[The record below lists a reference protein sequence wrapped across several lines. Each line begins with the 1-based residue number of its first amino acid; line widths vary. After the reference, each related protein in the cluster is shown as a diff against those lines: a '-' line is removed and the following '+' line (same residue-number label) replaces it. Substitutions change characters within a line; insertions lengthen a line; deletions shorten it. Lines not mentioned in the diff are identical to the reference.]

1 MNNLKNEEIKYCTHC
16 GSANKKSALFCEE
29 CERKITTSYRPFY
42 DFLKKHTKDEIT
54 GTVTDTFFSLLKKY
68 LMSHV
73 YGIVLSVSIVA
84 TAVSAAYAT
93 TPYIEKINNV
103 NTNTP
108 VVEEPQEE
116 VLPLTDDDIQDFE
129 HLTSNYDAF
138 TDMRRSTDSYWEVP
152 DDYSDASQMY
162 AESNIEGFS
171 YGGVHEMISNPINVY
186 YLDDSPSFNVDD
198 TNYSYFSQ
206 DRYLDTSSAV
216 TGENCT
222 SAIAKTLHGDGYRVA
237 ECNYVIYNIA
247 SEERSYDF
255 DTHTGDAGYETR
267 LVYKFVFVERNGKW
281 YIAEDRLIER
291 ENV

>member
-1 MNNLKNEEIKYCTHC
+1 MNDFKNEEIKYCTHC

-29 CERKITTSYRPFY
+29 CERKISTSYRPFY
-42 DFLKKHTKDEIT
+42 DFLKNHTKDEIK

-116 VLPLTDDDIQDFE
+116 VIPLTDDDIQDFE
-129 HLTSNYDAF
+129 HLATNCDSFA
-138 TDMRRSTDSYWEVP
+138 DMFRASEGYWMP
-152 DDYSDASQMY
+152 SSDYGSASEMY
-162 AESNIEGFS
+162 AENNIEGYS
-171 YGGVHEMISNPINVY
+171 YSGVHEMVSNPINMY
-186 YLDDSPSFNVDD
+186 YLDDDPNFNSDGAVSVDY
-198 TNYSYFSQ
+198 NSN
-206 DRYLDTSSAV
+206 RYTDTSSSV
-216 TGENCT
+216 TGANCT
-222 SAIAKTLHGDGYRVA
+222 SELAKKLHNDGYRVA
-237 ECNYVIYNIA
+237 ECNYVLVESA
-247 SEERSYDF
+247 DVQEEDDSPVVNF
-255 DTHTGDAGYETR
+255 TKK
-267 LVYKFVFVERNGKW
+267 LVYKFVFVEYNGEW